1 MTKKK
6 KTIGILIIAAAVL
19 LPLLIWTI
27 WGNTALQLTEYTVQ
41 SRSIPASFDGF
52 RIAHISDLHNTE
64 MGDHNEKLLAMLRSA
79 QPDIIAITGDLVD
92 SRRTDLAVAL
102 EFVGEAVKIA
112 PCYYVTGNHEHWSE
126 EVHILNGLLVS
137 YGVTV
142 LAGDTAEVSVR
153 DQTITISGI
162 DDPTGFLAEGIPG
175 TPDPDTWYGQLA
187 LTEEAVA
194 DSPYYA
200 ILLSHRPE
208 KTEEYRSSP
217 FDLVLSGHAH
227 GGQIRIPFLLNGL
240 FAPGQGYFPA
250 YAGGEY
256 LLDDTTLIVSRGL
269 CINDLP
275 RVFNRP
281 ELVVI
286 DLVPQYNN
294 SQKEDNP

>member
-1 MTKKK
+1 MTKSQPRRRRK
-6 KTIGILIIAAAVL
+6 ILPVL
-19 LPLLIWTI
+19 FLLLLILLLL
-27 WGNTALQLTEYTVQ
+27 TAFSESLRTVRYTAVTDKLTGPV
-41 SRSIPASFDGF
+41 
-52 RIAHISDLHNTE
+52 RIALLTDLHSSYYGE
-64 MGDHNEKLLAMLRSA
+64 KQADLLHAIQEAAPDLICLAGDIFDDKISHQGTMDLL
-79 QPDIIAITGDLVD
+79 DGIAD
-92 SRRTDLAVAL
+92 RY
-102 EFVGEAVKIA
+102 